1 MANPTQY
8 YRPRTL
14 DEAVVLAGQPGTL
27 AIAGG
32 ALAFG
37 QMSVPY
43 ETFVDLQD
51 VAELKT
57 VGIAEAGL
65 HIGAACTLGSLL
77 GRDEI
82 PAALKTALTR
92 SISPHIL
99 NNTSVGEAIL
109 WRKDDILIEW
119 FTTLVAMGA
128 ATEAIIPQRSAALR
142 EYRKVIIADER
153 IEAEL
158 ITALVLPLESTTR
171 VGLAQVARTPAA
183 PSIVCAAACVTFDGD
198 GRVTRA
204 MGATGDVA
212 NAQMTEYF
220 ESSSVT
226 SYVLGSL
233 TGWPLNR
240 ETIGAVIEEQFGS
253 GTYSGGE
260 LDESYRSAMAA
271 VCLERALEA
280 CRPAEE

>member
-57 VGIAEAGL
+57 VGTAEAGL
-65 HIGAACTLGSLL
+65 HIGSACTLGSLL
-77 GRDEI
+77 DCDEI

-92 SISPHIL
+92 SISPHVL

-128 ATEAIIPQRSAALR
+128 ATETIIPQRSAALR

-158 ITALVLPLESTTR
+158 ITALALPLESTTR

-271 VCLERALEA
+271 VCLMRALEA
-280 CRPAEE
+280 CRPAED